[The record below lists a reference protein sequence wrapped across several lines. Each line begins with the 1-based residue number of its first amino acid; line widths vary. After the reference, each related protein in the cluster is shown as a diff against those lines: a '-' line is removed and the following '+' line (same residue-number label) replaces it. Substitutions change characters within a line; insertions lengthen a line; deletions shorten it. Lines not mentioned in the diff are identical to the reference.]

1 MKLPGLASINTLYAK
16 MHATTVLLYA
26 LQYVSPLLL
35 GVSTIPWPTNSVN
48 GVAFAFGVF
57 WGEGKAVPQ
66 VFL

>member
-1 MKLPGLASINTLYAK
+1 MKLLQLASINTLYVK

-35 GVSTIPWPTNSVN
+35 GVSTISLSTNSVN
-48 GVAFAFGVF
+48 GVGFGFGVF
-57 WGEGKAVPQ
+57 WGEAVPQ